1 MDKLYTVTEI
11 AENISCSG
19 QTVRRIAKELGFSR
33 TSGKKLLF
41 TANEASVI
49 AAKLNKRTVNDSSV
63 SSGKAE
69 FAALESEIEMLRV
82 KCEMLVRENDL
93 LRDRLRVADEAL
105 EREQNKPRGISILFD
120 AIAKRLPPAK

>member
-1 MDKLYTVTEI
+1 MDKLYTVAEI
-11 AENISCSG
+11 SEQLSCSG

-33 TSGKKLLF
+33 TSGKRLLF
-41 TANEASVI
+41 TVNEAGVI
-49 AAKLNKRTVNDSSV
+49 ADKLGRRAVGNRVV
-63 SSGKAE
+63 SSGTQE
-69 FAALESEIEMLRV
+69 LTALESEIEMLRV
-82 KCEMLVRENDL
+82 KCEMLARENDL